1 MSGSVCTVWGKYSSV
16 GSSEWASCAAGRYS
30 ADIGAS
36 NCTVACLSGFYS
48 STVVGASVAKC
59 TIVPAGSYP
68 SENITYSSISA
79 SWKGFAASADFTKMV
94 ATVSGGYI
102 QMSSDSGSSW
112 TALTNSG
119 SRNWYGITCSAIALR
134 WQPVSITRQI
144 RFDLALD

>member
-1 MSGSVCTVWGKYSSV
+1 MARTPRLTTLLALLVRPVDTERMSAQCLTLCVLCVGKYSSV

-30 ADIGAS
+30 ADIGAF

-59 TIVPAGSYP
+59 SIVPAGSYP

-102 QMSSDSGSSW
+102 QISSDSGSS
-112 TALTNSG
+112 
-119 SRNWYGITCSAIALR
+119 
-134 WQPVSITRQI
+134 
-144 RFDLALD
+144 